1 MNSMIDLFGM
11 QTSAPKGA
19 QIGLATVGA
28 KYADGVSLIF
38 PGQTAATAKHYK
50 CNTAI
55 TLAAG
60 DRVVTARVSGSV
72 VVICKIG
79 NPA

>member
-1 MNSMIDLFGM
+1 MMDLFG
-11 QTSAPKGA
+11 TTKTAASPG

-28 KYADGVSLIF
+28 KYTDGVSLIF

-50 CNTAI
+50 CNTAV

-60 DRVVTARVSGSV
+60 DRVLIARVSGSV

>member
-1 MNSMIDLFGM
+1 MDIFGTTKAA
-11 QTSAPKGA
+11 TSSG

-50 CNTAI
+50 CNTAV

-60 DRVVTARVSGSV
+60 DRVLITRVSGSV

-79 NPA
+79 DPA

>member
-1 MNSMIDLFGM
+1 MMDIFG
-11 QTSAPKGA
+11 TAKTLVSTG

-28 KYADGVSLIF
+28 KYTDGVSLIF

-50 CNTAI
+50 CNTAL

-60 DRVVTARVSGSV
+60 DRVLIARVSGSV

>member
-1 MNSMIDLFGM
+1 MMDLF
-11 QTSAPKGA
+11 SAAKAAPSSG
-19 QIGLATVGA
+19 QIGLATVA

-50 CNTAI
+50 CNTAV

-60 DRVVTARVSGSV
+60 DRVLIARVSGSV

>member
-1 MNSMIDLFGM
+1 MMDLFGA
-11 QTSAPKGA
+11 TKAAPSSG

-28 KYADGVSLIF
+28 KYA
-38 PGQTAATAKHYK
+38 
-50 CNTAI
+50 
-55 TLAAG
+55 G
-60 DRVVTARVSGSV
+60 DRVLIARVSGSV

>member
-1 MNSMIDLFGM
+1 MTDLFGA
-11 QTSAPKGA
+11 TNAAPGSG

-28 KYADGVSLIF
+28 KYTDGVSLIF

-50 CNTAI
+50 CNTAV

-60 DRVVTARVSGSV
+60 DRVLIARVSGSV

>member
-1 MNSMIDLFGM
+1 MMDLFM
-11 QTSAPKGA
+11 RPLAATTEQPQLS
-19 QIGLATVGA
+19 LATVGA
-28 KYADGVSLIF
+28 KYPDGVSLIF

-60 DRVVTARVSGSV
+60 DRVLIARVSGSV

>member
-1 MNSMIDLFGM
+1 MIDLF
-11 QTSAPKGA
+11 SAAKAAPGSG

-50 CNTAI
+50 CNTAV

-60 DRVVTARVSGSV
+60 DRVLIARVSGSV

>member
-1 MNSMIDLFGM
+1 MNLFGA
-11 QTSAPKGA
+11 TKAASSSG

-28 KYADGVSLIF
+28 KYTDGVSLIF
-38 PGQTAATAKHYK
+38 PSQTEATAKHYK

-60 DRVVTARVSGSV
+60 DRVLIARVSGSV

>member
-1 MNSMIDLFGM
+1 MMEIFGAAKV
-11 QTSAPKGA
+11 APALG

-28 KYADGVSLIF
+28 KYTDGVSLIF
-38 PGQTAATAKHYK
+38 PGQAAATAKHYK
-50 CNTAI
+50 CNTAV

-60 DRVVTARVSGSV
+60 DRVLIARVSGSV
-72 VVICKIG
+72 VVICKVG

>member
-1 MNSMIDLFGM
+1 MTDLFGM
-11 QTSAPKGA
+11 AKAAPSSG

-28 KYADGVSLIF
+28 KYTDGVSLIF
-38 PGQTAATAKHYK
+38 PGQTAATTKHYK

-60 DRVVTARVSGSV
+60 DRVLIARVSGSA